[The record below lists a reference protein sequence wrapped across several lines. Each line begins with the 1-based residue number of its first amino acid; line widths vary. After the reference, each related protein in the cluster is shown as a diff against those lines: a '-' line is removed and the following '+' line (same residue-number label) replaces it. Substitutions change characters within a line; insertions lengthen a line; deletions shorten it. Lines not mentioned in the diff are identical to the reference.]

1 MRAQCAT
8 LTAAASR
15 RAAASISSPHRP
27 VGRRPGKSVS
37 ASRTR
42 AFGDDLGAD
51 DILSAMESFHEED
64 MSVSMSEKAAARE
77 GGASFKGTMD
87 EDVFERVDEQKT
99 KRRQKR
105 SAVRAA
111 RETARAMGDRTKGSG
126 SKLAFL
132 YETST
137 DLDSADTLTRCN
149 DTLRWCSSM
158 EEVLKLVKEMRDA
171 GVEPVESTYAA
182 VMLVCQRIGSPER
195 AVQVYDAMK
204 EAQVSISSRTCQLAI
219 ECSIKAEQYKDA
231 LRIKDDMRYLGMTM
245 SPTLYVTL
253 LRALSNNDVGKRNKP
268 KDRLI
273 RTCRLFEEM
282 LNQDID
288 PPPAA
293 YHILIVAAARANQ
306 HDLAAKTFEE
316 FVDTGVTPTRMTFET
331 ALDSMAKSGMISQA
345 LDTFLSMKK
354 SGLAPRKASYN
365 ALLSACANAPRP
377 RIREAFE
384 IFEEMQAD
392 ETITP
397 DRSTYSLL
405 IDTACKA
412 GKPEMAFEAFSKMRD
427 SDVEVQVGT
436 LNRLIHATGLNAK
449 EDETSVDAVLELY
462 EAMKRLGVKPD
473 AITYGSLIST
483 CAKARKASVAIH
495 LYEEMLKE
503 GVEPNRILFNVLIN
517 ALGRSDRR
525 DEAMKYFDIMQS
537 QAETNKSLMP
547 NRETYTAIFNALIG
561 PSGAELAIAKHALDS
576 GDGVSFVH
584 SAQVTQLR
592 DLYARAVADGV
603 YEDLT
608 TSLAKREPD
617 SGACTINM
625 NMLSRTEATVASL
638 VLLERLS
645 TLAEANVPP
654 ATFIYAGKA
663 KAGKSGASRRLL
675 AIGAVLRA
683 GDLKFEIGEVGAAN
697 LIAVKGKHL
706 RKWVEK
712 NAGTFA

>member
-8 LTAAASR
+8 QTAPASRYAAAST
-15 RAAASISSPHRP
+15 SSSRRP
-27 VGRRPGKSVS
+27 VGGRHGKSVS
-37 ASRTR
+37 ASRMR
-42 AFGDDLGAD
+42 AFEDDLCAD
-51 DILSAMESFHEED
+51 DVLSAMESFHEEEIAVA
-64 MSVSMSEKAAARE
+64 VSAKAAARD

-99 KRRQKR
+99 RRRQKR

-111 RETARAMGDRTKGSG
+111 RETARAKGGRTKSDE
-126 SKLAFL
+126 SKLSFL
-132 YETST
+132 YKTST

-149 DTLRWCSSM
+149 DTLRRCSSM
-158 EEVLKLVKEMRDA
+158 EEVLELVTEMRNA
-171 GVEPVESTYAA
+171 GVEPVESTYVA
-182 VMLVCQRIGSPER
+182 VMLVCQKIGSPER

-219 ECSIKAEQYKDA
+219 ECSIKAELYKEA
-231 LRIKDDMRYLGMTM
+231 LRIKDDMRYLGLPV
-245 SPTLYVTL
+245 SATLYVAL

-316 FVDTGVTPTRMTFET
+316 LVDTGVTPTRITFET

-354 SGLAPRKASYN
+354 SGLAPRKVSYN
-365 ALLSACANAPRP
+365 ALLSACANAPQP

-405 IDTACKA
+405 IDVACKA
-412 GKPEMAFEAFSKMRD
+412 GKPEMAFEAFSKMRE
-427 SDVEVQVGT
+427 SDVDVQVGT

-449 EDETSVDAVLELY
+449 EDETSFEAVLELY

-483 CAKARKASVAIH
+483 CAKAREASVAID
-495 LYEEMLKE
+495 LYEEMRKE

-517 ALGRSDRR
+517 ALGRSNRG

-537 QAETNKSLMP
+537 QAETNKNLEP
-547 NRETYTAIFNALIG
+547 NRETYTALFDALIG
-561 PSGAELAIAKHALDS
+561 PSGVELAIAKHTLGS

-584 SAQVTQLR
+584 SAQVTRLR
-592 DLYARAVADGV
+592 VVYARGVADGV

-608 TSLAKREPD
+608 TSLEKREPD

-645 TLAEANVPP
+645 TLAKADVPP
-654 ATFIYAGKA
+654 AMFIYAGKV
-663 KAGKSGASRRLL
+663 KAGNSGASRRLL
-675 AIGAVLRA
+675 AIETVLRA

-706 RKWVEK
+706 SQWIEK